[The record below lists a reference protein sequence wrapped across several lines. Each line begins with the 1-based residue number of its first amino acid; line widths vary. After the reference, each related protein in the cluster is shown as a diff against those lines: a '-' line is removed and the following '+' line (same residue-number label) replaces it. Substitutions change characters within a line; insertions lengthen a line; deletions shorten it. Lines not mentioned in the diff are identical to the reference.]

1 MELAARC
8 VDITEAVEDREQ
20 GSGSFSVLF
29 STATPGPETPP
40 QIPTG
45 QLLAQA
51 SGWHYQS

>member
-1 MELAARC
+1 MLAAIDALKR
-8 VDITEAVEDREQ
+8 DP
-20 GSGSFSVLF
+20 GSFPVPF
-29 STATPGPETPP
+29 STDTPGPETPL